1 VVEEASWRENISI
14 QEDGRDGIERGES
27 DAIFLTIGPCLDIP
41 DTQSFVLCSDDNSM
55 AIQQGRNTRH
65 VLGREVKRATDKN
78 PLTSPCPSRTRSHD
92 PLSTSHTRIELSDDL
107 ETTRWPSDSA
117 HTMVTYY
124 REDQSRVAMGVG
136 KLTEL

>member
-14 QEDGRDGIERGES
+14 QEDGGDEIERGES

-55 AIQQGRNTRH
+55 AIQQGTNTRH
-65 VLGREVKRATDKN
+65 VLGREVKRATDKK
-78 PLTSPCPSRTRSHD
+78 LPSRTRSHN
-92 PLSTSHTRIELSDDL
+92 PLSASHTRIVLSDDL

-124 REDQSRVAMGVG
+124 REDQSRVAMGDG